1 MVKNSAHWAPRK
13 YLAPRPGAPL
23 QIPKKDSM
31 TKLRPIR
38 QYLRYSTI
46 AHPAPPLSRAWPNS
60 VVDAR
65 RGTVARPKHFIARC
79 HQKTGR
85 HEEAARLF
93 RLVYAKRKAQKDT
106 MNALYAGFH
115 LARSLVELGRY
126 ADAKSLMLP
135 LLRGLDSRVEQNP
148 LMRRVYA
155 ETLYKTEGA
164 SRDDV
169 SKAATTLE
177 DVLSV
182 MRKRL
187 GAGHPDTL
195 GTLTELDR
203 ARMTLED
210 KFQQ

>member
-1 MVKNSAHWAPRK
+1 
-13 YLAPRPGAPL
+13 
-23 QIPKKDSM
+23 
-31 TKLRPIR
+31 
-38 QYLRYSTI
+38 
-46 AHPAPPLSRAWPNS
+46 
-60 VVDAR
+60 
-65 RGTVARPKHFIARC
+65 
-79 HQKTGR
+79 
-85 HEEAARLF
+85 
-93 RLVYAKRKAQKDT
+93 
-106 MNALYAGFH
+106 MNALCAGFH
-115 LARSLVELGRY
+115 LARSLIELGRY